1 VTLSLPK
8 TYQAQSQITFNLPLV
23 NSSRFGEYTFSSQKV
38 SDYLTLLYS
47 DEVKNEVVE
56 VTQIASSNFKI
67 QVDLDN
73 ESTIALIKTTSN
85 NPDIAKKVNDVLIDT
100 YIMKLRL
107 QYKIDAI
114 DRFIYIHENNIKNR
128 NFEIV
133 KIESMINQLELF
145 LNEINPVYTLRKAI
159 FSDSEAAALYAENN
173 ILDHNAFSN
182 SVIFEE
188 NLNEKYLEIVSN
200 IIDLKLDIIDI
211 NEEIKFSN
219 KLLIDLNAEKNK
231 INNKSIS
238 NYDLM
243 LNDELDILNG
253 AIIQVNKATKPI
265 RSILPKNI
273 MNIFLGFSIGL
284 TISVLYSLFKY
295 YWKTQ
300 L

>member
-1 VTLSLPK
+1 MNEGNEISLKELILILLHDFKNIIVVTFTFTILAIIVTLSLPK

-114 DRFIYIHENNIKNR
+114 DRFIY
-128 NFEIV
+128 
-133 KIESMINQLELF
+133 
-145 LNEINPVYTLRKAI
+145 T
-159 FSDSEAAALYAENN
+159 
-173 ILDHNAFSN
+173 
-182 SVIFEE
+182 
-188 NLNEKYLEIVSN
+188 
-200 IIDLKLDIIDI
+200 
-211 NEEIKFSN
+211 
-219 KLLIDLNAEKNK
+219 
-231 INNKSIS
+231 
-238 NYDLM
+238 
-243 LNDELDILNG
+243 
-253 AIIQVNKATKPI
+253 
-265 RSILPKNI
+265 
-273 MNIFLGFSIGL
+273 
-284 TISVLYSLFKY
+284 
-295 YWKTQ
+295 
-300 L
+300 